1 MLLWRGRRRGC
12 RRQRGDQR
20 RGWRCRRGAAGGS
33 AAGRLCSPAGRVRP
47 AGCLRAV
54 RAVMRCSN
62 DGRMKPV
69 IPCHWTGRRRTLVAA
84 ATGLT
89 LAGCA
94 ARIPPGPTVT
104 ALPAPGESFASF
116 QQKDASCQQ
125 YAGGQVGA
133 SPGRAGAHRALA
145 GAVVG
150 TGLGAAAGALF
161 GSVSAMPAQAP
172 RSALGR
178 DCCLAHCSDRR
189 PYGTATTSLIRSAW
203 TRRASVLPGPRRV
216 R

>member
-1 MLLWRGRRRGC
+1 
-12 RRQRGDQR
+12 
-20 RGWRCRRGAAGGS
+20 
-33 AAGRLCSPAGRVRP
+33 
-47 AGCLRAV
+47 
-54 RAVMRCSN
+54 
-62 DGRMKPV
+62 V

-161 GSVSAMPAQAP
+161 GSVSGHAGAGAAIGAGAGLLSGTLLGSAAVRNRYNIAYTQCMDAKGERVAWPAP
-172 RSALGR
+172 RPVVYAVPPPPVVYVP
-178 DCCLAHCSDRR
+178 A
-189 PYGTATTSLIRSAW
+189 PVYPAPP
-203 TRRASVLPGPRRV
+203 AS
-216 R
+216 